1 MEQVES
7 VPFSALIAGML
18 LCQRT
23 YNSASI
29 VNTISG
35 LQAQGVMVDD
45 ENDNMDDL
53 SCCVEVSP
61 NYCFQLKKGLKYD
74 TVLYSDITVFDFLM
88 MHTNERVLTFL
99 GIDHDSKFF
108 SSKMNQD
115 MFELDSNDDIS
126 HDTKNK
132 FFVRKKKLSS
142 KKEFAW

>member
-61 NYCFQLKKGLKYD
+61 NYCFQLKKTYILKS
-74 TVLYSDITVFDFLM
+74 L
-88 MHTNERVLTFL
+88 
-99 GIDHDSKFF
+99 
-108 SSKMNQD
+108 
-115 MFELDSNDDIS
+115 
-126 HDTKNK
+126 
-132 FFVRKKKLSS
+132 
-142 KKEFAW
+142 